1 MNHTRAL
8 LRGVPPSRIGWS
20 SGPLTALR
28 LARHR
33 RLGPQQRPVRLVLL
47 ERHTTGTFF
56 GPPTA
61 FWLNERSRVVRA
73 EVNGPPEDADLVWVF
88 TQDPLAPEARAAL
101 EADLARVR
109 PGTPVLNPLSSY
121 DAYHADDCFP
131 RLAAAGVR
139 VPRHVFGPADV
150 GRTRVVYKRQGEQ
163 ASRKDLAVYDGPRP
177 GYRAFELV
185 DGRGRDGRWRR
196 YRIFFVAGAVLPTD
210 VIVSGGWEVGLG
222 SLEDLELTFTMTGH
236 ERDQVALVAATLGL
250 DAFCVDVLR
259 RAADGLPV
267 VVDVNVYP
275 TMVVD
280 ECVSRGFG
288 DLGQWHFWD
297 VPARAGLPWPTGR
310 SAWELVDEA
319 LLRVV
324 REGAAAAAPPS

>member
-33 RLGPQQRPVRLVLL
+33 RLGRQERPVRLVLL
-47 ERHTTGTFF
+47 ERHATGTFF

-61 FWLNERSRVVRA
+61 FWLNERSRVVRV

-88 TQDPLAPEARAAL
+88 TQDPLAPDARAAL

-163 ASRKDLAVYDGPRP
+163 TSRKDLAVYDGPRP

-185 DGRGRDGRWRR
+185 DGRGEDGRWRR
-196 YRIFFVAGAVLPTD
+196 YRIFYVAGAVLPTD

-222 SLEDLELTFTMTGH
+222 SLEDLELTFAMTEH

-280 ECVSRGFG
+280 ERVSRAFG
-288 DLGQWHFWD
+288 DVGQWHFWD

-324 REGAAAAAPPS
+324 GGAGAASPG

>member
-8 LRGVPPSRIGWS
+8 LSGVPPRRIGWS
-20 SGPLTALR
+20 DGPLTTLR

-33 RLGPQQRPVRLVLL
+33 RLRRPVRLTLL
-47 ERHTTGTFF
+47 ERHTTGTVF

-73 EVNGPPEDADLVWVF
+73 EVNGPPEEADLAWVF
-88 TQDPLAPEARAAL
+88 TQDPIAPDARAAL
-101 EADLARVR
+101 EADLARLR

-139 VPRHVFGPADV
+139 VPRHVFGPGDV

-163 ASRKDLAVYDGPRP
+163 TSRKDLAVYDGPRP

-185 DGRGRDGRWRR
+185 DGRGADGRWRR
-196 YRIFFVAGAVLPTD
+196 YRVFFVAGAVLPTD
-210 VIVSGGWEVGLG
+210 VIVSGRWEVGLG
-222 SLEDLELTFTMTGH
+222 SLDDLEVVFAMTGH
-236 ERDQVALVAATLGL
+236 ERDQVALVAETLGL
-250 DAFCVDVLR
+250 DAFCVDLLR
-259 RAADGLPV
+259 RRSDGLPV
-267 VVDVNVYP
+267 IVDVNVYP

-280 ECVSRGFG
+280 ERVSASFG
-288 DLGQWHFWD
+288 DVGQWHFWD

-310 SAWELVDEA
+310 SPWELVDEA

-324 REGAAAAAPPS
+324 ERARAGASVP